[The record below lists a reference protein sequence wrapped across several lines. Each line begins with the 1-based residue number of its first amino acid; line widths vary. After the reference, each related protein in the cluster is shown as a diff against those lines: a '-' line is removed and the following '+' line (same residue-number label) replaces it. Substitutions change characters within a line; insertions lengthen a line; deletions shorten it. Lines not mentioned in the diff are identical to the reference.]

1 MNTVPSNLTLRDKVV
16 VISGVGRGLGQTLAL
31 QCAQQGA
38 RVVLGARSADVI
50 ESIAAEIRT
59 EGGQVVAIPTD
70 VSKPADCQNLIAAAE
85 KHFGGLD
92 GLVNSAFRF
101 ETGLFETADL
111 NAWRAAMDVTCFG
124 ALALAQAAVPLLRR
138 RGGGS
143 IVNVST
149 SATRVFTNGVGG
161 YAIPK
166 AALEMATRILAQ
178 ELGPAAIRVNAT
190 LMGWMDGEPMKQ
202 GFAARAKARGVT
214 EEALTVE
221 LTAAIPLRRMVT
233 DSECARAVIFF
244 LSDQSSAITGALLN
258 VNGGMF
264 MSA

>member
-1 MNTVPSNLTLRDKVV
+1 MGGQLQDKVI
-16 VISGVGRGLGQTLAL
+16 VISGVGPGMGKTLAE

-38 RVVLGARSADVI
+38 RVVLGARSADFI
-50 ESIAAEIRT
+50 EEAADGIRKG
-59 EGGQVVAIPTD
+59 GGQAVAVATD
-70 VSKPADCQNLIAAAE
+70 VANPSDCQRLIAAAE

-92 GLVNSAFRF
+92 GLVNSAYRF
-101 ETGLFETADL
+101 EAGLFETADL
-111 NAWRAAMDVTCFG
+111 NAWRSAMDVTCFG
-124 ALALAQAAVPLLRR
+124 ALTLAQAAVPLLRK
-138 RGGGS
+138 RGGGA

-149 SATRVFTNGVGG
+149 SSTRTFTNGVGG

-178 ELGPAAIRVNAT
+178 ELGPLNIRVNAT
-190 LMGWMDGEPMKQ
+190 LMGWMDGEPMKR

-214 EEALTVE
+214 EAALNEE
-221 LTAAIPLRRMVT
+221 LMAAIPLRRMMT
-233 DSECARAVIFF
+233 DAECARAVMFF

>member
-1 MNTVPSNLTLRDKVV
+1 MGGQLQDKVI
-16 VISGVGRGLGQTLAL
+16 VISGVGPGMGKTLAE

-38 RVVLGARSADVI
+38 RVVLGARSADFI
-50 ESIAAEIRT
+50 EGVADGIRKG
-59 EGGQVVAIPTD
+59 GGQAVAVATD
-70 VSKPADCQNLIAAAE
+70 VAQPSDCQRLIAAAE

-92 GLVNSAFRF
+92 GLVNSAYRF
-101 ETGLFETADL
+101 EAGLFETADL
-111 NAWRAAMDVTCFG
+111 NAWRSAMDVTCFG
-124 ALALAQAAVPLLRR
+124 ALTLAQAAVPLLRK
-138 RGGGS
+138 RGGA

-149 SATRVFTNGVGG
+149 SSTRTFTNGVGG

-178 ELGPAAIRVNAT
+178 ELGPLNIRVNAT
-190 LMGWMDGEPMKQ
+190 LMGWMDGEPMKR

-214 EEALTVE
+214 EAVLNEE
-221 LTAAIPLRRMVT
+221 LMAAIPLRRMMT
-233 DSECARAVIFF
+233 DAECARSVMFF

>member
-1 MNTVPSNLTLRDKVV
+1 MNAPALHEKVI
-16 VISGVGRGLGQTLAL
+16 VISGVGPGMGRSLAL
-31 QCAQQGA
+31 QCAEQGA
-38 RVVLGARSADVI
+38 RLILGARSHDFI
-50 ESIAAEIRT
+50 ESVASQIRDG
-59 EGGQVVAIPTD
+59 GGQAVAVPTD
-70 VSKPADCQNLIAAAE
+70 VSDSDACRNLILAAE
-85 KHFGGLD
+85 QHFGGLD
-92 GLVNSAFRF
+92 GLVNSAYRF
-101 ETGLFETADL
+101 EAGLFETADL
-111 NAWRAAMDVTCFG
+111 KAWRAAMDVTCFG
-124 ALALAQAAVPLLRR
+124 ALALAQAAVPLMRR

-149 SATRVFTNGVGG
+149 SSTRVFTNGVGG
-161 YAIPK
+161 YAVPK

-178 ELGPAAIRVNAT
+178 ELGPDAIRVNAT
-190 LMGWMDGEPMKQ
+190 LMGWMDGEPMKK

-214 EEALTVE
+214 EDTLNAE
-221 LTAAIPLRRMVT
+221 LMAAIPLRRMMT

>member
-1 MNTVPSNLTLRDKVV
+1 MNNGPLHKKVI
-16 VISGVGRGLGQTLAL
+16 VISGVGPGLGQTLAL

-38 RVVLGARSADVI
+38 QLVLGARSGDFI
-50 ESIAAEIRT
+50 EGIAAQIRA
-59 EGGQVVAIPTD
+59 EGGEAVAIPTD
-70 VSKPADCQNLIAAAE
+70 VSKSADCANLIAAAE

-101 ETGLFETADL
+101 EAGLFESADL
-111 NAWRAAMDVTCFG
+111 GAWRAAMDVTCFG
-124 ALALAQAAVPLLRR
+124 ALALAQAAVPLMRR

-149 SATRVFTNGVGG
+149 SSTRVFTNGVGG

-178 ELGPAAIRVNAT
+178 ELGPDAIRVNAT
-190 LMGWMDGEPMKQ
+190 LMGWMDGAPMKK

-214 EEALTVE
+214 EDALTAE
-221 LTAAIPLRRMVT
+221 LMHAIPLKRMVS